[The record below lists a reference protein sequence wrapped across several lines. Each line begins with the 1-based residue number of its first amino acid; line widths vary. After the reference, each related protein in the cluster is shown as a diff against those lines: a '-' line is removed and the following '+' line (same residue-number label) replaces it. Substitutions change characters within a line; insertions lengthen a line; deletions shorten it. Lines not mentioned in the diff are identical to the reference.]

1 MTDKPIWM
9 QDEAISDISPEKLEF
24 LRTLVE
30 GSKGKSQK
38 EMMLYM
44 MQNMK
49 TAKAKG
55 ITFSGAELSLL
66 METVKKYSTPE
77 DLAKVNELL
86 NKVPNQTEKTPQ

>member
-9 QDEAISDISPEKLEF
+9 QDEAISSISPEKLEF

-30 GSKGKSQK
+30 GSKCKSQK

-49 TAKAKG
+49 TAKAKD
-55 ITFSGAELSLL
+55 ITFSGPELSLL

>member
-9 QDEAISDISPEKLEF
+9 QDEAISSISPEKLEF

-49 TAKAKG
+49 TAKAKD
-55 ITFSGAELSLL
+55 ITFSGPELSLL

>member
-1 MTDKPIWM
+1 MSDKPIWM
-9 QDEAISDISPEKLEF
+9 QDEAMSNISPEKLDF

-49 TAKAKG
+49 IAKSKG
-55 ITFSGAELSLL
+55 ITFSGTELSLL

-86 NKVPNQTEKTPQ
+86 NSAASKTVKAPQ